1 VSDLRSSRGNFDPMN
16 ELIILG
22 IRDKGGKDIS
32 TNNKEIGGKGV
43 SLSKPPFRTKII
55 GRLPINKDRKSD
67 SFNTL
72 HNGVGEVRR
81 EIHSSEGFI
90 KKVPF

>member
-1 VSDLRSSRGNFDPMN
+1 MN

-43 SLSKPPFRTKII
+43 SLSKPPFRTKFI

-72 HNGVGEVRR
+72 HNGVGEVRGKFIALR
-81 EIHSSEGFI
+81 VSLRKSHSNLS
-90 KKVPF
+90 